1 MSARSPNST
10 RASPFHVCIL
20 SASYGGS
27 GSFLGCAVIF
37 DTPGST
43 SPTPSP
49 PCKVDA
55 KLTKGIGLACH
66 ILWAGKIKET
76 NADAIT
82 SAGRKEETRVPWQGR
97 LVVRGVIRLRGI
109 TFHPIDPP
117 QMKDA
122 PFVGTCVVDDD
133 PWFQGRLVVR
143 GTIGFHIVSK
153 HALENMM

>member
-1 MSARSPNST
+1 M
-10 RASPFHVCIL
+10 
-20 SASYGGS
+20 
-27 GSFLGCAVIF
+27 
-37 DTPGST
+37 
-43 SPTPSP
+43 
-49 PCKVDA
+49 
-55 KLTKGIGLACH
+55 
-66 ILWAGKIKET
+66 
-76 NADAIT
+76 
-82 SAGRKEETRVPWQGR
+82 PWQGR